1 MKILNLFIGEISP
14 GFQRTKLFSMT
25 SAATEND
32 KTVRTKIVA
41 ATFGNDFGS
50 VEVSGEKAGR
60 ILVTLIQEN
69 QIIGFDG
76 KSYFFCFI

>member
-50 VEVSGEKAGR
+50 VEVSGEKVWKNFGH
-60 ILVTLIQEN
+60 
-69 QIIGFDG
+69 FD
-76 KSYFFCFI
+76 